1 MLMCLDVGN
10 TQVHGGIFKDDELLF
25 QFRKN
30 TAYGLSSDE
39 LGIFLRGVLREN
51 KVEAKHIE
59 AVSVCSVVP
68 HMDYSLKSAIRRYF
82 TDKMIFVQP
91 GVRSGLR
98 IKYSNPAEVGS
109 DRIVTALAA
118 KQLYPNK
125 ELLVVD
131 FGTASTVDAIN
142 KEGDYLGGAIFSGP
156 KLMGEA
162 LETKTAKLPS
172 VEIIRPQSVC
182 GQSTVESIQSG
193 LYWSTVGAVKE
204 LTERFTTEV
213 FNGENPVVVATGGL
227 GKVFSQAKIFDY
239 YHPDLALV
247 GLHAIYIK
255 NKDTLYSSYK
265 EATL

>member
-10 TQVHGGIFKDDELLF
+10 TQVHGGLFKSNNLLF

-30 TAYGLSSDE
+30 TSSGLSSDE

-51 KVEAKHIE
+51 KVDPKSIE

-82 TDKMIFVQP
+82 TSKMIFVQP
-91 GVRSGLR
+91 GIRSGLR
-98 IKYSNPAEVGS
+98 IRYANPTEIGA

-118 KQLYPNK
+118 KTLYPER

-131 FGTASTVDAIN
+131 FGTATTVDAIN
-142 KEGDYLGGAIFSGP
+142 KEGDYLGGAIFSGA

-172 VEIIRPQSVC
+172 VEIIQPDKAC
-182 GQSTVESIQSG
+182 GQTTVKSIQSG
-193 LYWSTVGAVKE
+193 LFWSTVGAVKE
-204 LTERFTTEV
+204 ITQRLTEEV
-213 FNGENPVVVATGGL
+213 FPNKKPLIVATGGM
-227 GKVFSQAKIFDY
+227 GKVFSKSDIFDH
-239 YHPDLALV
+239 YHPDLVLKGLYDIYQKNQDAL
-247 GLHAIYIK
+247 
-255 NKDTLYSSYK
+255 
-265 EATL
+265 

>member
-10 TQVHGGIFKDDELLF
+10 TQVHGGIFKSDTLLF

-30 TAYGLSSDE
+30 TSSGLSADE

-51 KVEAKHIE
+51 KVDPKNIE

-98 IKYSNPAEVGS
+98 IKYSNPAEVGA

-118 KQLYPNK
+118 KTLYPGR

-131 FGTASTVDAIN
+131 FGTATTVDAIN
-142 KEGDYLGGAIFSGP
+142 KNGDYLGGAIFSGA

-172 VEIIRPQSVC
+172 VEIVQPESVC
-182 GQSTVESIQSG
+182 GQTTVKSIQSG
-193 LYWSTVGAVKE
+193 LFWSTVGAVKE
-204 LTERFTTEV
+204 LTHRLTGEV
-213 FNGENPVVVATGGL
+213 FEGEKPIVVATGGM
-227 GKVFSQAKIFDY
+227 GKVFSDSKIFDH
-239 YHPDLALV
+239 YHPDLALK
-247 GLHAIYIK
+247 GLYDIFLK
-255 NKDTLYSSYK
+255 NQDALV
-265 EATL
+265 

>member
-10 TQVHGGIFKDDELLF
+10 TQVHGGIFKGDELLF

-30 TAYGLSSDE
+30 TSSGLSSDE

-51 KVEAKHIE
+51 KVDPKSIE

-91 GVRSGLR
+91 GVKSGLR
-98 IKYSNPAEVGS
+98 IKYLNPSEVGA

-118 KQLYPNK
+118 KTLYPDRQ
-125 ELLVVD
+125 LLVVD
-131 FGTASTVDAIN
+131 FGTATTVDAIN
-142 KEGDYLGGAIFSGP
+142 KEGDYLGGAIFSGA
-156 KLMGEA
+156 KLMGES

-172 VEIIRPQSVC
+172 VEIVKPEKAC
-182 GQSTVESIQSG
+182 GQTTVKSIQSG

-204 LTERFTTEV
+204 LTVKLTDEV
-213 FNGENPVVVATGGL
+213 FFNEKPLVVATGGM
-227 GKVFSQAKIFDY
+227 GKVFSEAEIFDH
-239 YHPDLALV
+239 YHPDLVLK
-247 GLHAIYIK
+247 GLYDIFQK
-255 NKDTLYSSYK
+255 NQDVL
-265 EATL
+265 L